1 VATGRDPALHGVL
14 MRLSRER
21 IFYLADRILAGLKA
35 AEGVTLA
42 KGDEDLRLEV
52 VRALTDE
59 AKLEE
64 SIDQEVRKIL
74 RSYARP
80 PTEGSAEWEILYEKT
95 RAEVSRRRLRF

>member
-1 VATGRDPALHGVL
+1 
-14 MRLSRER
+14 MRLTRER
-21 IFYLADRILAGLKA
+21 IFHLAERILAELKVA
-35 AEGVTLA
+35 DGVALT
-42 KGDEDLRLEV
+42 KGDEDVRLEV

-80 PTEGSAEWEILYEKT
+80 PAEGSAEWEILYEKT
-95 RAEVSRRRLRF
+95 RGEVSRRRFRF